1 MKLTNI
7 LSLCT
12 LAVAATAAAPTA
24 HAQAP
29 AATATGPVELRI
41 ATLAPSGSP
50 WMAVLDKTAAE
61 IKTQTGGRVTLK
73 YFEGGQQ
80 GDERDFVRKI
90 KLGQL
95 DGAAV
100 TAIGLS
106 MIDESIRVLELPM
119 MFASTEEVDYVT
131 DKMWPYFQRK
141 FEKKGFKLND
151 RGEVGWAYFLSK
163 SKVASLADLKG
174 LKLWQWGDDQL
185 VGAMFKKLS
194 LNGVP
199 LGVPEVDS
207 SLTSG
212 RITACYGSPVAAV
225 ALQWY
230 TKVKFMT
237 SMPMSYGIGAT
248 VVSLETVKKISAED
262 QAKVQSI
269 GKAGS
274 KKLRKV
280 IRKANDDAKA
290 TMIRK
295 GVQVVP
301 TPQALVDEFTKNALE
316 VHKQLVGKIY
326 SQDELDMVLKYRDE
340 FRAKNGKPAGTKG
353 SPGTGTPPTAPS
365 TPGAPGKP
373 PGTPGK
379 PPATK

>member
-1 MKLTNI
+1 MITKVLG
-7 LSLCT
+7 L
-12 LAVAATAAAPTA
+12 VAATALTTLSLGVTTAAA
-24 HAQAP
+24 DN
-29 AATATGPVELRI
+29 VELRI

-50 WMAVLDKTAAE
+50 WMAVLDKSAAE
-61 IKTQTGGRVTLK
+61 IKEKTAGRVTLK

-106 MIDESIRVLELPM
+106 MIVESIRVLELPM
-119 MFASTEEVDYVT
+119 MFTTVEEVDYVA
-131 DKMWPYFQRK
+131 DKMWPYFQKK
-141 FEKKGFKLND
+141 FEEKGFKLND

-163 SKVASLADLKG
+163 TKVESLADLKG
-174 LKLWQWGDDQL
+174 QKLWQWGDDRL
-185 VGAMFKKLS
+185 VGAMFKKLG

-230 TKVKFMT
+230 SKVKFMT
-237 SMPMSYGIGAT
+237 SMPMTYGIGAT
-248 VVSLETVKKISAED
+248 VVSLESIKKFSAED
-262 QAKVQSI
+262 QKTVQDI

-280 IRKANDDAKA
+280 IRKANEDAKT
-290 TMIRK
+290 TMTRK
-295 GVQVVP
+295 GVTIVQSP
-301 TPQALVDEFTKNALE
+301 AALVDEFTKNALE
-316 VHKQLVGKIY
+316 VHKQLVGTLY
-326 SQDELDMVLKYRDE
+326 SQKELDMVTKYRDE
-340 FRAKNGKPAGTKG
+340 YRAKAKK
-353 SPGTGTPPTAPS
+353 
-365 TPGAPGKP
+365 
-373 PGTPGK
+373 
-379 PPATK
+379 

>member
-1 MKLTNI
+1 MITKVLG
-7 LSLCT
+7 L
-12 LAVAATAAAPTA
+12 VAASALATISLSATQAAAEN
-24 HAQAP
+24 
-29 AATATGPVELRI
+29 VELRI

-50 WMAVLDKTAAE
+50 WMAVLDKSAAE
-61 IKTQTGGRVTLK
+61 IKEKTAGRVTLK

-119 MFASTEEVDYVT
+119 MFTSVEEVDYVA
-131 DKMWPYFQRK
+131 DKMWPYFQKK
-141 FEKKGFKLND
+141 FEEKGFKLND

-163 SKVASLADLKG
+163 NKVESLGDLKG
-174 LKLWQWGDDQL
+174 QKLWQWGDDRL
-185 VGAMFKKLS
+185 VGAMFKKLG

-248 VVSLETVKKISAED
+248 VVSLETIKKISAED
-262 QAKVQSI
+262 QKTVQAI
-269 GKAGS
+269 GRAGS

-280 IRKANDDAKA
+280 IRKANEDAKT
-290 TMIRK
+290 TMTRK
-295 GVQVVP
+295 GVTIVQSP
-301 TPQALVDEFTKNALE
+301 PALVDEFTKNALE
-316 VHKQLVGKIY
+316 VHKQLVGTLY
-326 SQDELDMVLKYRDE
+326 SQKELDMVTKYRDE
-340 FRAKNGKPAGTKG
+340 FRAKNKK
-353 SPGTGTPPTAPS
+353 
-365 TPGAPGKP
+365 
-373 PGTPGK
+373 
-379 PPATK
+379 